1 MSQFRYRPDIDGMRA
16 IAVLSVL
23 LYHGN
28 VSGIPGG
35 FMGVDIFFVISGFL
49 ITSLILKDIENNNF
63 SMISFWER
71 RARRILPPLFL
82 VVGFA
87 ILTGV
92 YLLLPQDLVQ
102 LGKEIGSQS
111 LFSSNILFTKQGGY
125 FNVAADLKP
134 LLHTWSLAVEEQ
146 YYVFFPI
153 SLFIIYRFLGT
164 RYFAFLSLGLLFSL
178 ILCLVFT
185 TIQQRYAFFLLPFRA
200 WELLAGAILATGFIR
215 KPENKTLSLIVS
227 AIGAC
232 MLGFALFFY
241 DKSYNFPGIIS
252 LLPVCGTVFIIW
264 ANSQTQPTALFKIL
278 SLKPIVFIGLISYSL
293 YLWHW
298 PIFVYESYL
307 ENIYS
312 EFHTY
317 TAPIMFISSFL
328 LAWATYHFVEQPVRR
343 KTVFASR
350 RSIFVFSFIGLVLMG
365 SFGGLTIYK
374 SGFPQRF
381 SEDTLR
387 LANAD
392 KNSNP
397 KRDECDQP
405 SIDRIHRSKVCQ
417 FNATSGKPSFA
428 LWGDSHADVMAP
440 LFEKLAHKY
449 DANGFVLTA
458 RGCKPILHMENPDKT
473 FKYNCIRDNQ
483 AFFELIKRENIR
495 EIFLVGL
502 FSDLLGTDTTNVE
515 MGDWYARYKDTYK
528 DVRLAAFA
536 NTLDLLIENNVK
548 IHIQIPFPVADKDP
562 HRVLALR
569 KRFGIDTD
577 YSIPRNEFDAILDEG
592 MKVIIEHYQDKVDFI
607 NPSNILCDASK
618 CMTEKDGEV
627 LYYNAT

>member
-1 MSQFRYRPDIDGMRA
+1 M
-16 IAVLSVL
+16 
-23 LYHGN
+23 
-28 VSGIPGG
+28 
-35 FMGVDIFFVISGFL
+35 
-49 ITSLILKDIENNNF
+49 
-63 SMISFWER
+63 
-71 RARRILPPLFL
+71 
-82 VVGFA
+82 
-87 ILTGV
+87 
-92 YLLLPQDLVQ
+92 
-102 LGKEIGSQS
+102 
-111 LFSSNILFTKQGGY
+111 
-125 FNVAADLKP
+125 
-134 LLHTWSLAVEEQ
+134 
-146 YYVFFPI
+146 
-153 SLFIIYRFLGT
+153 
-164 RYFAFLSLGLLFSL
+164 
-178 ILCLVFT
+178 
-185 TIQQRYAFFLLPFRA
+185 
-200 WELLAGAILATGFIR
+200 
-215 KPENKTLSLIVS
+215 
-227 AIGAC
+227 
-232 MLGFALFFY
+232 
-241 DKSYNFPGIIS
+241 
-252 LLPVCGTVFIIW
+252 
-264 ANSQTQPTALFKIL
+264 
-278 SLKPIVFIGLISYSL
+278 
-293 YLWHW
+293 
-298 PIFVYESYL
+298 YESYL

-627 LYYNAT
+627 LYYNATHLNNTGAFLLEPLYEHYFAKLNSK